1 MHCAERGARAGDA
14 VNIASLT
21 SPGFVTDLLP
31 SLLSAYQE
39 QAMELT
45 ALSSDVVIL
54 KAKLAETEAARTAA
68 IRSVESKVAGDH
80 QELSDRL
87 KEYADA
93 LADANNRVRALE
105 ADIEEHEKR
114 AKARELDLA
123 SAQADYEG
131 VLAQERRAHAA
142 AAEALERVKAL
153 EAALQQSKAD
163 ALATRS
169 SRSEEV
175 EAMRKQKE
183 DAIT

>member
-1 MHCAERGARAGDA
+1 
-14 VNIASLT
+14 
-21 SPGFVTDLLP
+21 
-31 SLLSAYQE
+31 
-39 QAMELT
+39 MELA

-68 IRSVESKVAGDH
+68 IQSAEPKSAGH
-80 QELSDRL
+80 QELPDRL

-93 LADANNRVRALE
+93 LEDANKRVRALV

-131 VLAQERRAHAA
+131 VLGQERRAHAE
-142 AAEALERVKAL
+142 AAEASERVEAL

-163 ALATRS
+163 ALAARS
-169 SRSEEV
+169 STSEEI
-175 EAMRKQKE
+175 EAARKQKE
-183 DAIT
+183 DAIR